1 MSLLEI
7 TNLDVFYGDFQALYG
22 IDVSIAEGE
31 TLAIIGANGAGK
43 STLLKAIAGLV
54 PPGSGDITF
63 DGASIVRRPAYKR
76 VPLGISLTPEGRRI
90 FPSLTVEENL
100 LVGRHTKRKGPW
112 DLDSVYEAFPLVA
125 DRKDRK
131 GVNLSGGEQQAA
143 AIGRALMSNPRL
155 LLLDEVSLGLA
166 PVVVE
171 QIYDALPRITSQGTT
186 VLVVEQDV
194 NQAMRVADRVQCLLE
209 GRTAL
214 IGSPAE
220 LSRDEIAQAYF
231 GI

>member
-1 MSLLEI
+1 MSFL
-7 TNLDVFYGDFQALYG
+7 TVSGLDVHYGDFQALYSL
-22 IDVSIAEGE
+22 DLTIAEGE
-31 TLAIIGANGAGK
+31 TLAVIGANGAGK

-54 PPGSGDITF
+54 PATSGSVEF
-63 DGASIVRRPAYKR
+63 DGTDVTGLAPYKR
-76 VPLGISLTPEGRRI
+76 VPLGIALTPEGRKI

-100 LVGRHTKRKGPW
+100 LVGAHSKRPGPW
-112 DLDSVYEAFPLVA
+112 NLKTVYEAFPLVE
-125 DRKDRK
+125 DRKDRV
-131 GVNLSGGEQQAA
+131 GTNLSGGEQQAA

-171 QIYDALPRITSQGTT
+171 QIYAALPTITGHGTT

-194 NQAMRVADRVQCLLE
+194 NQSMKVADRVQCLLE
-209 GRTAL
+209 GRTVL
-214 IGSPAE
+214 EGKPAD
-220 LSRDEIAQAYF
+220 LSRDQIATAYF